1 MILTRPRGGAAA
13 GGRWRFPGLEDETLL
28 TFYARWTEQRMSCPL
43 RRREGS
49 GYMKPTD
56 AALAKANEDAL
67 AKLRAERAA
76 LDARLATAYGPSDS
90 GQAQGKKEEKPAP
103 QPQRYKMS
111 GD

>member
-1 MILTRPRGGAAA
+1 
-13 GGRWRFPGLEDETLL
+13 
-28 TFYARWTEQRMSCPL
+28 MSCPL

-76 LDARLATAYGPSDS
+76 MDARLAAAYSS
-90 GQAQGKKEEKPAP
+90 AEEKKPADATKP
-103 QPQRYKMS
+103 MPGPRFKMS

>member
-1 MILTRPRGGAAA
+1 LIRRREVAA
-13 GGRWRFPGLEDETLL
+13 GDGRWRFPGREDETLL
-28 TFYARWTEQRMSCPL
+28 TFYALWTEQRMSCPL

-76 LDARLATAYGPSDS
+76 LDARLATAYSADSSGSSDS
-90 GQAQGKKEEKPAP
+90 KKKEEKPAP
-103 QPQRYKMS
+103 QRYKMT

>member
-1 MILTRPRGGAAA
+1 MDA
-13 GGRWRFPGLEDETLL
+13 GGFPDVDRM

-43 RRREGS
+43 RRRDGS
-49 GYMKPTD
+49 GYIKPTD

-76 LDARLATAYGPSDS
+76 LDTRLATAYGSSTDADA
-90 GQAQGKKEEKPAP
+90 GQGKKEDKKPA
-103 QPQRYKMS
+103 PQRYKMT